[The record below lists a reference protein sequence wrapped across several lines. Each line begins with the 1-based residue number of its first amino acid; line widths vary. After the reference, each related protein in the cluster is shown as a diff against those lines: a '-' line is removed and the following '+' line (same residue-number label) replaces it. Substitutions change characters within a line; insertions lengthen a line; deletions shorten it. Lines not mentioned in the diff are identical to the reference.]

1 MKVLTLVDSCLSVR
15 EHSEVLREH
24 RNIFHYSQRR
34 LLTLIYEAFSAPV
47 LTPTPSLSFAHGVS
61 SPF

>member
-1 MKVLTLVDSCLSVR
+1 MKVLTLVDSCLSVS

-24 RNIFHYSQRR
+24 QNLFHFSQRR
-34 LLTLIYEAFSAPV
+34 LLTLIYEAFSALV
-47 LTPTPSLSFAHGVS
+47 LTPTPSLSFARGVY

>member
-1 MKVLTLVDSCLSVR
+1 MNVLTLLNSCLSVR

-24 RNIFHYSQRR
+24 ESVFHCSQRR
-34 LLTLIYEAFSAPV
+34 LVTLINEAFSAPV
-47 LTPTPSLSFAHGVS
+47 LTPTPSVSFAPGVS